1 MRVAQ
6 ATIGTSRNYLAL
18 DEDLDALKEEIVR
31 ACATGG
37 AFVDVRLS
45 GERTLSVLVTA
56 SSSITFELLDVDEE
70 EFVEDEASESGRLH
84 IDGDYW
90 IE

>member
-31 ACATGG
+31 ACAAGG